1 MRRRVALLASLVVAG
16 CILLSPASA
25 HAGPI
30 MPPPNPCLLVAATTC
45 GTLTIGNVGPGS
57 GTITSNPAG
66 INCTVVKGVKS
77 STGCSALF
85 TSQAAEITVFL
96 TATPAVGSLAECEF
110 DPPAAKPCVNV
121 ELVTGKG
128 GTQVHPRTTLTLTKH
143 ALTVTKSG
151 EGSGTVKSSVA
162 GIDCGSKCTSNF
174 DYETKLTLTATP
186 DAGAVFKEWTGAC
199 FGQAATCSLTITEAT
214 STNAVFALASAA
226 GGQTGGQPTTPGAG
240 GGATPATAVA
250 ADVIGASAGRSKLG
264 KRVVRLELR
273 LDEDVSAT
281 LTLLRRGTVLITK
294 RFQRVRE
301 GERVLTLLV
310 PRGTRKGKATLTF
323 ELTDA
328 QGNVLDGKRS
338 VSIKRA

>member
-1 MRRRVALLASLVVAG
+1 MRRRVALLAGLVATS
-16 CILLSPASA
+16 CLLAAPSAS
-25 HAGPI
+25 AGPI

-45 GTLTIGNVGPGS
+45 GTLTIGTVGSGS

-121 ELVTGKG
+121 ELVKGKG
-128 GTQVHPRTTLTLTKH
+128 GTQVHPRTAFTLAKH

-162 GIDCGSKCTSNF
+162 GIDCGSKCTSSF
-174 DYETKLTLTATP
+174 DFETTLTLTATP

-199 FGQAATCSLTITEAT
+199 VGQDATCSLTITEAT
-214 STNAVFALASAA
+214 STNAVFGLGSASGGSQPTAPAA
-226 GGQTGGQPTTPGAG
+226 GGA
-240 GGATPATAVA
+240 ASATAVA
-250 ADVIGASAGRSKLG
+250 ADVIGASAGKSKLG

-273 LDEDVSAT
+273 LDEDVSAS
-281 LTLLRRGTVLITK
+281 LSLLRRGTVLITK
-294 RFQRVRE
+294 QFERVKE

-310 PRGTRKGKATLTF
+310 PRGTRQGKATLTF
-323 ELTDA
+323 ELSDA
-328 QGNVLDGKRS
+328 QGDVLKGKRS